1 MKVISLNIDEMI
13 FSETEN
19 LVSILKK
26 SRNRYINDA
35 IDHYNKHQKRIMLE
49 EQLKRE
55 SEIVHRDSMQVLKD
69 FEGFDY
75 GR

>member
-1 MKVISLNIDEMI
+1 MI

-55 SEIVHRDSMQVLKD
+55 SEIVHKDSMQVLKD

>member
-35 IDHYNKHQKRIMLE
+35 IDHYNKYQKRIMLE

>member
-35 IDHYNKHQKRIMLE
+35 IDHYNKYQKRIMLE

-55 SEIVHRDSMQVLKD
+55 SEIVHKDSMQVLKD

>member
-1 MKVISLNIDEMI
+1 MI